1 METRK
6 VQMSGGTT
14 FTVSLPKSWAE
25 EQGIEPGSVLYLH
38 PNNDGTLL
46 VQSSREYTRTESAV
60 EISPE
65 EDDRTVRE
73 LIHAVYLIG
82 LDRIKLVSEDEHQDL
97 RELEPVVMDI
107 VSRFVGFEILESSSD
122 EIVLQTV
129 MDSKNISVR
138 KSAIRLRLIA
148 LAMHED
154 AIDAVV
160 DNDVS
165 LANQVIRHDDEVDK
179 LLALITRY
187 FRRTLTDLQEVEE
200 VELTRPE
207 MFEYYHISRQLERVA
222 DHAEKIARIVVDDAE
237 LPSELAEELVPIA
250 DDSRSIL
257 KGASD
262 VILSDKDVQHAYD
275 SLYERDNVVREI
287 EKLDKKIYEH
297 DTPADLH
304 RFSLVLDSLK
314 RSVEYGANIA
324 EVSIQRAARV
334 KMID

>member
-1 METRK
+1 
-6 VQMSGGTT
+6 MSGGTT

-38 PNNDGTLL
+38 PKSDGTLL
-46 VQSSREYTRTESAV
+46 IQSSREYTQTESAV

-73 LIHAVYLIG
+73 LVYAMYLIG
-82 LDRIKLVSEDEHQDL
+82 LDRIKLVSDDSDQDL
-97 RELEPVVMDI
+97 RQLESVVMDI
-107 VSRFVGFEILESSSD
+107 VSRFVGFEILESSGD

-129 MDSKNISVR
+129 MDAKNISIR
-138 KSAIRLRLIA
+138 KSGIRLRLIA

-154 AIDAVV
+154 AVTAVV

-187 FRRTLTDLQEVEE
+187 FQRTLTDLQEVEE

-207 MFEYYHISRQLERVA
+207 MFEYYYISRQLERVA
-222 DHAEKIARIVVDDAE
+222 DHAEKIARIVVDDAQ
-237 LPSELAEELVPIA
+237 LPSELVEELAPIA
-250 DDSRSIL
+250 DDSRAIL
-257 KGASD
+257 RDASD
-262 VILSDKDVQHAYD
+262 VVLSDEDVQRAYD
-275 SLYERDNVVREI
+275 ALYERDNVVEDI
-287 EKLDKKIYEH
+287 EELDRTIYDH
-297 DTPADLH
+297 DTSADLH

-324 EVSIQRAARV
+324 EVSIQRAARMG
-334 KMID
+334 MID